1 MMRRDKKPSNA
12 RSKPDTPAEG
22 FRTPGSRPFRT
33 FSGRRFSA
41 PANDGARM
49 WSDGDPPSES
59 AVMFTTPRPLA
70 TQPPAS
76 AYTPTASAE
85 AGWRLVHAFDT
96 ASDEGSD
103 QSLVALR
110 AAAIEFVGALKKQG
124 LAPERVVVAL
134 KTALRAGDSSHW
146 GWIPS
151 LDVEDAWGS
160 TRNEPT
166 VYASLFRWC
175 VEAYYDDHGRSSRIS
190 PDVRRRRSPLMTA
203 CPVGL

>member
-1 MMRRDKKPSNA
+1 
-12 RSKPDTPAEG
+12 
-22 FRTPGSRPFRT
+22 
-33 FSGRRFSA
+33 
-41 PANDGARM
+41 
-49 WSDGDPPSES
+49 
-59 AVMFTTPRPLA
+59 MFTMQRLLA

-76 AYTPTASAE
+76 AYTPTANAE
-85 AGWRLVHAFDT
+85 NGWRLVRAFDK

-103 QSLVALR
+103 QSLIALR
-110 AAAIEFVGALKKQG
+110 AAAIDFVGALKSQG

-166 VYASLFRWC
+166 IYASLFRWC
-175 VEAYYDDHGRSSRIS
+175 VEAYYDEHGRSSRS
-190 PDVRRRRSPLMTA
+190 NSDVRRRRSALTA

>member
-1 MMRRDKKPSNA
+1 
-12 RSKPDTPAEG
+12 
-22 FRTPGSRPFRT
+22 
-33 FSGRRFSA
+33 
-41 PANDGARM
+41 
-49 WSDGDPPSES
+49 
-59 AVMFTTPRPLA
+59 MFTTPRLPA

-103 QSLVALR
+103 RNLLALR
-110 AAAIEFVGALKKQG
+110 TAAIDFVGALKKQG

-134 KTALRAGDSSHW
+134 KNVLRAGDSSHW

-175 VEAYYDDHGRSSRIS
+175 VEAYYDEHGRPFRSNA
-190 PDVRRRRSPLMTA
+190 DVRRRRSALTAA
-203 CPVGL
+203 CPIGL